1 MITDNQSDTRYR
13 INLRVRRLMDVLRTL
28 REVYSYSE
36 SQLIDVMESE
46 RESILESISLG
57 YDAAAI
63 ANAVN
68 ERMCAQ

>member
-1 MITDNQSDTRYR
+1 
-13 INLRVRRLMDVLRTL
+13 MDVLRTL